1 MIYPQKLNSRK
12 SDIILKIFIL
22 SSILIAIILIVIN
35 QLTTPKIPWAALANS
50 GIIYVWVTV
59 FYSVKKKINIAGH
72 VLLQTIAISILTC
85 YIDYKVGFRGWS
97 MSIAI
102 PILIMIAN
110 VTMLILTIVSYRK
123 FIKYAIYQLVI
134 VLFSMLPII
143 LITENLVKNKTLS
156 IIASGI
162 SIINLILTLLLCAKD
177 VKEVV
182 VRKFHM

>member
-1 MIYPQKLNSRK
+1 
-12 SDIILKIFIL
+12 
-22 SSILIAIILIVIN
+22 
-35 QLTTPKIPWAALANS
+35 
-50 GIIYVWVTV
+50 
-59 FYSVKKKINIAGH
+59 
-72 VLLQTIAISILTC
+72 
-85 YIDYKVGFRGWS
+85 